1 MKRVLLIFGLW
12 VLLNATAFGQD
23 AVCPIKITDVR
34 HVRDHLTVLFRN
46 TSKIDITEYAFIVWF
61 VDHEGQMHF
70 VPDPDP
76 GLTGRVV
83 KPGKSAFLYFPA
95 PETLEFTFS
104 VANAYLL
111 HVTFADG
118 AVWNDD
124 GSHACSMAAL
134 QE

>member
-1 MKRVLLIFGLW
+1 LIFALSA
-12 VLLNATAFGQD
+12 LLTATALGQD
-23 AVCPIKITDVR
+23 STCPVKITDVR
-34 HVRDHLTVLFRN
+34 SFAGNVSVLFRN
-46 TSKIDITEYAFIVWF
+46 ATRTEIADYDFVVWF
-61 VDHEGQMHF
+61 VDYDEQMHF
-70 VPDPDP
+70 LPDGNPP
-76 GLTGRVV
+76 TRGIKAGRNAV
-83 KPGKSAFLYFPA
+83 AIYPA

-124 GSHACSMAAL
+124 GSHACSMASL

>member
-1 MKRVLLIFGLW
+1 MKRAFLIFALCA
-12 VLLNATAFGQD
+12 LLNATALGQD
-23 AVCPIKITDVR
+23 SGCPVKITDVR
-34 HVRDHLTVLFRN
+34 SIAGKVSVLFRN
-46 TSKIDITEYAFIVWF
+46 TSQNEIAAYDFIVWF
-61 VDHEGQMHF
+61 VDSEEQTHF
-70 VPDPDP
+70 LPPPDPPDR
-76 GLTGRVV
+76 GIKAGRGAVTV
-83 KPGKSAFLYFPA
+83 FSA

-124 GSHACSMAAL
+124 GSHACSMASL